1 MVADIIVLQPAAKA
15 RAAEGRRA
23 TGWAGS
29 ANSDRRSRRL
39 APLGRAAAMTF
50 GKVGPVRGIDP
61 DRVAPFLAPASLRLE
76 PACNLVDARLLVV
89 EDDKGAGLRRRPD
102 RL

>member
-15 RAAEGRRA
+15 RAAEGWRA
-23 TGWAGS
+23 IGPAGS
-29 ANSDRRSRRL
+29 ANSDRRSV
-39 APLGRAAAMTF
+39 ASPPSAAMTF
-50 GKVGPVRGIDP
+50 GEVGPMRGIDP

-89 EDDKGAGLRRRPD
+89 EDNKGTGLRRRPD